1 MHERSAMCAIGSQ
14 ETTRP
19 SSGKAITS
27 SKPRTAESRFSWVSC
42 TPFGGPVVP
51 EV

>member
-1 MHERSAMCAIGSQ
+1 MWAIGSQ

-19 SSGKAITS
+19 SAGKAITW
-27 SKPRTAESRFSWVSC
+27 SKPCTAAIWLACVIC